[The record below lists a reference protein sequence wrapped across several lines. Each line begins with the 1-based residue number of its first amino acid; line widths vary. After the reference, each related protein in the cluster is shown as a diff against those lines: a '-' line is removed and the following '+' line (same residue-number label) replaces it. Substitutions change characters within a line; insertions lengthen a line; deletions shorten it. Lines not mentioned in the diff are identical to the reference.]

1 MLRILICPLN
11 WGLGHVTRCRP
22 IIDLLT
28 SRGHEVHLAGDGPS
42 LQILKTNYPNHQV
55 HKLAPLNISY
65 GSNFWT
71 RLMIQVPALI
81 QWMIKDKIRVRQL
94 HRLFHFDVIISDS
107 RPGCILNSTITI
119 FLINQPSP
127 IIPFWG
133 IRWLIKQVLRK
144 GFKQFDRIW
153 IPDLQGEASLSGKL
167 IELPFSIR
175 VRRIGF
181 LSALEKYNTM
191 ETPEKRGRILAI
203 VSGPEPTR
211 SDFERDLRQKLEN
224 QDAFIAGGRPDVFTD
239 SAGYSSFLD
248 APELAKQ
255 ISQAEYII
263 CRAGYSTLMDLAA
276 YRKKLILVPTPG
288 QTEQEYL
295 ARLLQ
300 DKNQGTIWNIHQKS
314 WETVQSETDGKLHFH
329 SQNDP
334 TLLMH
339 AVKEMEQ
346 LAQKSAVSR
355 KKEN

>member
-11 WGLGHVTRCRP
+11 WGLGHATRCRP
-22 IIDLLT
+22 VIDLLT
-28 SRGHEVHLAGDGPS
+28 SRGHHVHLAGDGPS

-65 GSNFWT
+65 GSSFWG
-71 RLMIQVPALI
+71 RLILQVPALI
-81 QWMIKDKIRVRQL
+81 QWMIKDKVLVRQL

-107 RPGCILNSTITI
+107 RPGCIINSAVTVFI
-119 FLINQPSP
+119 INQPSP

-133 IRWLIKQVLRK
+133 IRWTIQQVLRI

-153 IPDLQGEASLSGKL
+153 IPDLQGEDSLSGKL
-167 IELPFSIR
+167 IELPLSIQA
-175 VRRIGF
+175 RRIGF
-181 LSALEKYNTM
+181 LSALEKYK
-191 ETPEKRGRILAI
+191 TPEIREIKGRILAI

-211 SDFERDLRQKLEN
+211 SEFERDLRRKLEN
-224 QDAFIAGGRPDVFTD
+224 LDALIAGGRPDLT
-239 SAGYSSFLD
+239 ATNPGYSSFID
-248 APELAKQ
+248 APELAQQ

-276 YRKKLILVPTPG
+276 YRKKLVLVPTPG

-300 DKNQGTIWNIHQKS
+300 DKNQGTIWNIRQTS
-314 WETVQSETDGKLHFH
+314 WETIQSEADGKYPFH
-329 SQNDP
+329 LQNDP
-334 TLLMH
+334 ALLIE

-346 LAQKSAVSR
+346 LALKSAVVR
-355 KKEN
+355 KKET